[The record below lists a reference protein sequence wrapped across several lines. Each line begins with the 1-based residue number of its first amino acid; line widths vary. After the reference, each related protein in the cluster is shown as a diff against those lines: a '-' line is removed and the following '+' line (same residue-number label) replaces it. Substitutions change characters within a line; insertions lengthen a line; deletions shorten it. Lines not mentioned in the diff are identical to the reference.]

1 VVKSLNTVNND
12 VMVDP
17 ARVPGDHVVFVSGDD
32 QAAKLRAAEL
42 LGEFGWPEDRVID
55 LGDISTARGPETYVG
70 LWLRLMGALDSTQF
84 NIGLLRGQA

>member
-1 VVKSLNTVNND
+1 V
-12 VMVDP
+12 
-17 ARVPGDHVVFVSGDD
+17 
-32 QAAKLRAAEL
+32 
-42 LGEFGWPEDRVID
+42 PEDRVID